1 MNDNQDNLTT
11 EAEAP
16 DMVNHP
22 PHYTNGPRM
31 GELECIEVRHWL
43 PSDLADAFKYVWRAG
58 KKDPAKMAED
68 LQKAKFYLLDWRD
81 ELRTWQSALYHGR
94 AAAEILFFK
103 TDYRQWESWRYR
115 ALRSILCG
123 NVEDAISIVEY
134 QLNALEAAEAEA
146 EAERQF
152 SSGCA
157 YQPEDETYEY

>member
-58 KKDPAKMAED
+58 KKDPTKFVED
-68 LQKAKFYLLDWRD
+68 LDKAYFYLEDWNMLEPWHDTLYRITSTPRVLFFRAD
-81 ELRTWQSALYHGR
+81 LSSMEPWRRAVLKAIVLNDVSEALWLI
-94 AAAEILFFK
+94 AKQIKAAE
-103 TDYRQWESWRYR
+103 
-115 ALRSILCG
+115 
-123 NVEDAISIVEY
+123 
-134 QLNALEAAEAEA
+134 EAADEAFRRYA
-146 EAERQF
+146 
-152 SSGCA
+152 
-157 YQPEDETYEY
+157 PEDETDDPD